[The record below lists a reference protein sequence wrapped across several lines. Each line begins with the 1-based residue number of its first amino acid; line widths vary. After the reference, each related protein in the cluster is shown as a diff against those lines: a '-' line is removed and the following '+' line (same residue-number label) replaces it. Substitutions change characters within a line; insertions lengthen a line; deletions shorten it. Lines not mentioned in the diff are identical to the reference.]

1 MSHKLNGGG
10 QERASQVLGGHFQI
24 CNLGPKSASVSP
36 KTALQPAKNGQ
47 MREMVATL
55 HMQLDF
61 PVSKSPL
68 TP

>member
-10 QERASQVLGGHFQI
+10 QERVSQVLDGHFQM

-47 MREMVATL
+47 TREIVATL
-55 HMQLDF
+55 HMQLDL
-61 PVSKSPL
+61 PMSKGPL